1 MVYTLMDHRID
12 AIKCSE
18 LGSETTHFRLV
29 VPPVIWTFYDF
40 ISIVH
45 KSVDHEKIES
55 FAKKK
60 RSEEGNFRLS
70 VVVLRDVRDVLDSFK
85 RPLSFSR
92 AAFLQFQQLQ
102 PLAQAT
108 CKRFCNFFALD
119 EEGKE
124 EWVTR
129 KWINGLVN
137 KNSTLWFEPGFKTVK
152 QTNKK
157 RKESFGNEGASRS
170 SRLDILTLS
179 AEFQVLSA
187 GFCPRRN
194 WWWSMWASNLV
205 LPATW
210 GSPPPWRKG
219 KGAGGGKRRVVG
231 C

>member
-102 PLAQAT
+102 PWHRLPVKGFAIFLRLM
-108 CKRFCNFFALD
+108 KREKRSEWLGNGSMVWWIKTLHCDLNPAL
-119 EEGKE
+119 
-124 EWVTR
+124 
-129 KWINGLVN
+129 
-137 KNSTLWFEPGFKTVK
+137 
-152 QTNKK
+152 K
-157 RKESFGNEGASRS
+157 R
-170 SRLDILTLS
+170 
-179 AEFQVLSA
+179 
-187 GFCPRRN
+187 
-194 WWWSMWASNLV
+194 
-205 LPATW
+205 
-210 GSPPPWRKG
+210 
-219 KGAGGGKRRVVG
+219 
-231 C
+231 